1 MPAPHATITQWQQR
15 LKEELTHNKKQTFV
29 LGALVL
35 VGLVLGARMFNKR
48 PVPAKAA
55 ASVAELAPN
64 GASSLSSV
72 MPSGGVPTANTER
85 DEYIRRISHDITR
98 DLFEFHA
105 DLYPL
110 VRPPQPRLPVPAAAP
125 GQPPGQATEEL
136 VRTRATKLVL
146 QSTIDSQ
153 IPVAVIN
160 GRVLAADDTIDG
172 FRVVEIRS
180 GSCVVEQAGVQVR
193 LEIPPD

>member
-1 MPAPHATITQWQQR
+1 MPAPHATTPQWQQR
-15 LKEELTHNKKQTFV
+15 LKEELTRNKKQTLV

-35 VGLVLGARMFNKR
+35 VGLVLGARMLNKK
-48 PVPAKAA
+48 PAPGKAA
-55 ASVAELAPN
+55 ASVAELTPD

-72 MPSGGVPTANTER
+72 MPSEAASTANTDR

-110 VRPPQPRLPVPAAAP
+110 VRPPQPSLPAAAP

-136 VRTRATKLVL
+136 VRMRAAELLL
-146 QSTIDSQ
+146 QSTIDSE

-160 GRVLAADDTIDG
+160 GRVLAANDKIDG
-172 FRVVEIRS
+172 FRVVEISS
-180 GSCVVEQAGVQVR
+180 GWCVVEQAGVQVR
-193 LEIPPD
+193 LDMRPD